1 MPDKFDVSEP
11 VISVCI
17 HINVPFAFVPHLS
30 INNVVSKKL
39 KAIVRHVMV
48 ADLVLYIMQV
58 GCCFVFLI
66 FLIFNHPKILLP
78 AKSPCMFIKTKHH
91 HSHHHIVSIAV
102 IVGALGYFVDVYDLL
117 LFSIIRKPSLTELG
131 LNPIAGKI
139 SLASK

>member
-1 MPDKFDVSEP
+1 LYSIIQKF
-11 VISVCI
+11 
-17 HINVPFAFVPHLS
+17 
-30 INNVVSKKL
+30 
-39 KAIVRHVMV
+39 
-48 ADLVLYIMQV
+48 
-58 GCCFVFLI
+58 
-66 FLIFNHPKILLP
+66 LLP
-78 AKSPCMFIKTKHH
+78 AKPLCMFIKTKHH